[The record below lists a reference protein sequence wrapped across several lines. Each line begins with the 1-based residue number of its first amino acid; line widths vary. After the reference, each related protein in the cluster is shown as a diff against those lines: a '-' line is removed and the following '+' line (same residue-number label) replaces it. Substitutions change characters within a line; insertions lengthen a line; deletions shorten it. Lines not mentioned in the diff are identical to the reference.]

1 MKVSRF
7 FFFVLVIFVIALVVY
22 IFTTP
27 SSQEIR
33 FTGIIMGNDYIA
45 SPLVTGRLQRLL
57 VEEGSSVHAGELIA
71 EIDPTELRA
80 ARDSA
85 AAAIAANQAR
95 VRQADQTRT
104 MDDQQTAAALRQA
117 EAAATAARAQLEQA
131 QTVLKLNEITYRRDE
146 GLFQRKVLSE
156 QERDTAE
163 QNYRG
168 SEDNVKA
175 LEDQLRSAEAQVAV
189 AEANRQQVEVQQ
201 AEIAANRAQVAQ
213 AVAQTDQAQTQLG
226 YTQIYAPADGIVSVR
241 VARQGETVQAGGPIV
256 TILDIDHLWVQADVE
271 ETYIDRIGF
280 GQKITVQLPSGNEI
294 EGTVFFK
301 GVEGDFATQ
310 RDVSRTKRDIKTFE
324 IKVAIPN
331 EGRRLFEGMTAYVIL
346 PPGPG
351 QHHWWN
357 RSAQ

>member
-7 FFFVLVIFVIALVVY
+7 FIFVSVIFVIALVAY
-22 IFTTP
+22 LLTTP
-27 SSQEIR
+27 STKEIQ

-45 SPLVTGRLQRLL
+45 SPLVAGRLERLL
-57 VEEGSSVHAGELIA
+57 VDEGSSVHAGELIA
-71 EIDPTELRA
+71 EINPSELLA

-85 AAAIAANQAR
+85 AANIATFRAR
-95 VRQADQTRT
+95 LQQSDQTRA

-131 QTVLKLNEITYRRDE
+131 KTTLALNEITYQRDQ
-146 GLFQRKVLSE
+146 GLFDRGVLAA

-168 SEDNVKA
+168 SQDNVKA
-175 LEDQLRSAEAQVAV
+175 LTDQLRAAEAQVAV
-189 AEANRQQVEVQQ
+189 AQANRQQVEVQQ
-201 AEIAANRAQVAQ
+201 SEIAATRAQVVQ
-213 AVAQTDQAQTQLG
+213 AVAQKDQAQTQLG

-271 ETYIDRIGF
+271 ETYIDQITF
-280 GQKITVQLPSGNEI
+280 GQKLHVRLPSGNVI
-294 EGTVFFK
+294 EGTVFYK

-331 EGRRLFEGMTAYVIL
+331 AGRRLFEGMTAYVLL
-346 PPGPG
+346 PPPPG
-351 QHHWWN
+351 EHHWLNW
-357 RSAQ
+357 